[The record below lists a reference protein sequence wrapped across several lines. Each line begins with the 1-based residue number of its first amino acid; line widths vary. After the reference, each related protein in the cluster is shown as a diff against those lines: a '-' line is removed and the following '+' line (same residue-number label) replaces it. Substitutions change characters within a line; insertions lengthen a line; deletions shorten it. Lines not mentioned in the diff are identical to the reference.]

1 MGGVARREVTLWPL
15 GSSAGGER
23 QRPPPLPVHAGEH
36 LTGRWG
42 WGWGL
47 LKRVDLYGAAY
58 STAIVPS
65 RQPHPP
71 TQRPFSCRR
80 PHGQPR
86 LLCSHPIV
94 VDPLIDGMRPIG
106 SRRGSPWC
114 DTSCSCYLS
123 PSLPTMTHSTPL
135 CNRGG
140 GVAKKART
148 TSPLSVD
155 VCQLACAQHVLA
167 ADALAKT
174 VYTMGDAR
182 LAAVLSGL
190 LTEQVAA
197 LPADAPG
204 AGNAPIPP
212 PEDPLSMFFATF
224 KQPFPLSDYLARLVR
239 YTGCSHAAYV
249 VALVYLTRLSAA
261 YPVLALSD
269 YNVHRLYMTAL
280 VLAAKYVDDE
290 VYAAAHYARV
300 GGVPST
306 RELNALE
313 LHMLRLLNWNVSV
326 DSHTY
331 AVFEAFMM
339 ARPEALVSA
348 SPVMGPPAHVSADAV
363 DMPADSPVTSSSSS
377 PASSWGS
384 WAPSSPQEPQRQA

>member
-1 MGGVARREVTLWPL
+1 M
-15 GSSAGGER
+15 
-23 QRPPPLPVHAGEH
+23 
-36 LTGRWG
+36 
-42 WGWGL
+42 
-47 LKRVDLYGAAY
+47 
-58 STAIVPS
+58 I
-65 RQPHPP
+65 
-71 TQRPFSCRR
+71 
-80 PHGQPR
+80 
-86 LLCSHPIV
+86 
-94 VDPLIDGMRPIG
+94 
-106 SRRGSPWC
+106 
-114 DTSCSCYLS
+114 
-123 PSLPTMTHSTPL
+123 HSTPP

-148 TSPLSVD
+148 SSPLSVEG
-155 VCQLACAQHVLA
+155 CHLPCAQHVLA

-204 AGNAPIPP
+204 AGSAPIPP

-224 KQPFPLSDYLARLVR
+224 KQPFPLADYLARLVR

-261 YPVLALSD
+261 YPALALSD

-331 AVFEAFMM
+331 AVFEAFML
-339 ARPEALVSA
+339 ARPEAQA
-348 SPVMGPPAHVSADAV
+348 STSHIMGTPPAHVSVDVADV
-363 DMPADSPVTSSSSS
+363 PANSPVTSSSSS
-377 PASSWGS
+377 PASSLGS
-384 WAPSSPQEPQRQA
+384 WTPSSPRVPLRQG

>member
-1 MGGVARREVTLWPL
+1 
-15 GSSAGGER
+15 
-23 QRPPPLPVHAGEH
+23 
-36 LTGRWG
+36 
-42 WGWGL
+42 
-47 LKRVDLYGAAY
+47 
-58 STAIVPS
+58 
-65 RQPHPP
+65 
-71 TQRPFSCRR
+71 
-80 PHGQPR
+80 
-86 LLCSHPIV
+86 
-94 VDPLIDGMRPIG
+94 
-106 SRRGSPWC
+106 
-114 DTSCSCYLS
+114 
-123 PSLPTMTHSTPL
+123 MTHSTPL

-155 VCQLACAQHVLA
+155 VCQLACARHVLA
-167 ADALAKT
+167 ADALART

-348 SPVMGPPAHVSADAV
+348 SLVMGPPAHVSADAV